1 VPDLRIGNA
10 ALAPLP
16 AVGDALH
23 VADPDGQ
30 PSSTPLAQLRT
41 SARGWHGVQL
51 ATIGFIGLC
60 GVLQGGRPDNPMW
73 LQVLAGLL
81 ALVALALAC
90 VATFLVARVAWPLY
104 GGREAVADDE
114 PAELARDG
122 ARLRKGLV
130 LTFAAVA
137 ILALGTATGWWPQ
150 PEASTGGGTLVSVQA
165 TNGERLCGALGEGGP
180 GRLSVSVDGRPV
192 VVSLADVAAVSSV
205 DHC

>member
-1 VPDLRIGNA
+1 VSDTDA
-10 ALAPLP
+10 QP
-16 AVGDALH
+16 A
-23 VADPDGQ
+23 
-30 PSSTPLAQLRT
+30 SSPLAQLRT

-81 ALVALALAC
+81 ALAALALAC

-104 GGREAVADDE
+104 GGRETVAADE
-114 PAELARDG
+114 AAELVRDG

-137 ILALGTATGWWPQ
+137 VLGLGTATGWWPQ
-150 PEASTGGGTLVSVQA
+150 PDGTADGGGLVSVQA
-165 TNGERLCGALGEGGP
+165 TNGERWCGALRDAGP
-180 GRLSVSVDGRPV
+180 GRLSVSVNGSPV
-192 VVSLADVAAVSSV
+192 VLSLGDVAAVSPV
-205 DHC
+205 DSC

>member
-1 VPDLRIGNA
+1 MSDTEAQRA
-10 ALAPLP
+10 
-16 AVGDALH
+16 
-23 VADPDGQ
+23 
-30 PSSTPLAQLRT
+30 STPLAQLRA

-73 LQVLAGLL
+73 LQVFAGLL
-81 ALVALALAC
+81 ALAALALAC

-104 GGREAVADDE
+104 GGRETVAADE
-114 PAELARDG
+114 AAALARDG

-150 PEASTGGGTLVSVQA
+150 PQADAGAGALVSVQA
-165 TNGERLCGALGEGGP
+165 TNGQRVCGALGDGGP
-180 GRLSVSVDGRPV
+180 GRLSVSVNGSPV
-192 VVSLADVAAVSSV
+192 VVSLADVAAVSPV

>member
-1 VPDLRIGNA
+1 V
-10 ALAPLP
+10 P
-16 AVGDALH
+16 AVGDAPH
-23 VADPDGQ
+23 VSETEAQ
-30 PSSTPLAQLRT
+30 RASTPLAQLRT

-73 LQVLAGLL
+73 LQVFAGLL
-81 ALVALALAC
+81 ALAALALAC

-104 GGREAVADDE
+104 GGRETVGADE
-114 PAELARDG
+114 AAELARDG

-137 ILALGTATGWWPQ
+137 ILGLGTATGWWPQ
-150 PEASTGGGTLVSVQA
+150 PEANAGGGALVSVQA
-165 TNGERLCGALGEGGP
+165 TNGERVCGALGDGGP
-180 GRLSVSVDGRPV
+180 GRLSVSVNGTPV
-192 VVSLADVAAVSSV
+192 VVALADVAAVSPA